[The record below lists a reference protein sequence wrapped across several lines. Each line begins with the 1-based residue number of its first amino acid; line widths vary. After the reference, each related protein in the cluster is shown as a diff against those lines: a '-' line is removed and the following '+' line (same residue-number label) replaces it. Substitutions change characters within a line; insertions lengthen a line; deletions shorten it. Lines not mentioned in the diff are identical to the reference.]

1 MKSGLSFTGNW
12 IWDQQPSSVERV
24 EGLTIDDPRKGP
36 NFNTVYPGNLSPVTY
51 EALFLYL
58 SHEIGNNESC
68 TTHCRA
74 SCEAQIKKHFANLQV
89 LDQYCFSKE
98 AAAMPF
104 LK

>member
-1 MKSGLSFTGNW
+1 M
-12 IWDQQPSSVERV
+12 ERV
-24 EGLTIDDPRKGP
+24 EGLTTDNACKGP

-58 SHEIGNNESC
+58 SHELGNNESC
-68 TTHCRA
+68 TTHHRA

-89 LDQYCFSKE
+89 LDKYCFFKEE
-98 AAAMPF
+98 AAMSF